1 MIEWKVVVT
10 SKGNSDELFLV
21 DLIESGSI
29 PLVDTGTIEE
39 VLTAGIRD
47 GVEGLPAE
55 VDVFNAV
62 EVLARGT
69 AEVEVFRSAC

>member
-1 MIEWKVVVT
+1 MIDWKVVVT
-10 SKGNSDELFLV
+10 SKDNSDELFLI
-21 DLIESGSI
+21 DLIESGGI

-47 GVEGLPAE
+47 VVEGLPAE
-55 VDVFNAV
+55 VDVSKMV

-69 AEVEVFRSAC
+69 AEVETFRSAC